1 MQDRGSIRTTILML
15 LAAGWA
21 NAAAAV
27 YELRPVA
34 GSVVE
39 LNVEKTG
46 LLSGKKH
53 LFTFSSYQGTLT
65 LDRDAPEMSGAT
77 FALDSST
84 ILCRD
89 TWLGAGNLR
98 KVQEYAVKD
107 MLAVDRYP
115 RISFRS
121 TGIRKAGEGFAAD
134 GMLTIRDVTKP
145 AALAVSLR
153 MTAEGTPL
161 IEGSARIRLT
171 DFGLKPPT
179 AALGTIG
186 TKNEMLF
193 HFVLPAEPA
202 ARVIQARE

>member
-1 MQDRGSIRTTILML
+1 MRATILIL
-15 LAAGWA
+15 LTAASA
-21 NAAAAV
+21 SAAATV
-27 YELRPVA
+27 YDLRPGS

-39 LNVEKTG
+39 LSVEKTG

-53 LFTFSSYQGTLT
+53 LFTFSGYQGMLT
-65 LDRDAPEMSGAT
+65 LDRDAPEMSSAT
-77 FALDSST
+77 FSLDSST

-107 MLAVDRYP
+107 MLAVDRFP
-115 RISFRS
+115 KIAFRS
-121 TGIRKAGEGFAAD
+121 TAIRKAGDHFEAEGT
-134 GMLTIRDVTKP
+134 LTIRDVAKP
-145 AALAVSLR
+145 VTVMVSLR
-153 MTAEGTPL
+153 DGADGIPVLEGNT
-161 IEGSARIRLT
+161 RIRLT

-193 HFVLPAEPA
+193 HFLLTGSRA
-202 ARVIQARE
+202 ASVIQAARE